1 MRRVRIVVV
10 GKTPLM
16 MDRMSDEVLN
26 SLDNGV
32 RLQLVKDRP
41 SEEKAEEKIYVDQ
54 DGKIGLSPDM
64 LLAALVNGGRNVKM
78 GKKQIST
85 ASTTTLFDFLTVES
99 EFLILTNCRDAEL
112 PQWVVDK
119 RRGVSNQSKSP
130 TAVCIIRPKF
140 NEWGF
145 EVTIVYDEKKAGRDT
160 IMKLFAEAG
169 CSQGVGSFRPNKKGR
184 YGMFRVSEWHEE
196 TLKIVDTTILVTLD
210 GNEVEGGG
218 SSEKK
223 AAKELASNDKAQ
235 AS

>member
-1 MRRVRIVVV
+1 MRRARIVLV

-16 MDRMSDEVLN
+16 MDRMSDEVLD
-26 SLDNGV
+26 SLDSGV

-54 DGKIGLSPDM
+54 EGRIGLSADM

-85 ASTTTLFDFLTVES
+85 ATTTTLFDFLTLES
-99 EFLILTNCRDAEL
+99 EFLILNNCRDAEL
-112 PQWVVDK
+112 PQWIVDK

-145 EVTIVYDEKKAGRDT
+145 EATIVYDDKVAGRDT
-160 IMKLFAEAG
+160 IMKLFKEAG
-169 CSQGVGSFRPNKKGR
+169 SSQGVGSFRPNKKGR
-184 YGMFRVSEWHEE
+184 YGMFKVIEWHEE
-196 TLKIVDTTILVTLD
+196 TMKVADTKILVTLD
-210 GNEVEGGG
+210 GKVDEG
-218 SSEKK
+218 SSAPVEKK
-223 AAKELASNDKAQ
+223 VIKDQPAATQ